1 MLQISDLQTGS
12 YIIHNGAPHQVIYT
26 EHSKIGRGGA
36 MLRAKLKNLISGSTI
51 DFTFKGN
58 DKVEQANISRSKAQ
72 FTYAQGNQYHF
83 MDSANFE
90 QFTLTADTIGAP
102 KDFLKEG
109 VQVDVIN
116 FDGKPINISLPIKLD
131 LLVKE
136 TEPAVRGNTAQG
148 SVTKPAI
155 LETGAKIQVPI
166 FIKVGDKIKVNT
178 QTGEYVSRIN

>member
-1 MLQISDLQTGS
+1 
-12 YIIHNGAPHQVIYT
+12 
-26 EHSKIGRGGA
+26 

>member
-1 MLQISDLQTGS
+1 
-12 YIIHNGAPHQVIYT
+12 
-26 EHSKIGRGGA
+26 

-58 DKVEQANISRSKAQ
+58 DKVEQANITRSKAQ
-72 FTYAQGNQYHF
+72 FTYAQGNQYNF

-148 SVTKPAI
+148 SVTKPAT